1 VPGCVVRG
9 LRKGR
14 GTACTQQQQ
23 VARPLH
29 GGLACA
35 WVVRPGRGRMG
46 STDGNMERLA
56 GSQAMA
62 IGTRST
68 MPQPFRL
75 GGGGG
80 GNMVGGRG
88 SSTDTFI
95 GARVPVPSQQPFE
108 AYLQGNQRSI
118 Q

>member
-68 MPQPFRL
+68 MPQPEFVQSKESRRRVADRL
-75 GGGGG
+75 SPGG
-80 GNMVGGRG
+80 
-88 SSTDTFI
+88 
-95 GARVPVPSQQPFE
+95 
-108 AYLQGNQRSI
+108 
-118 Q
+118 